1 MVFMVVDTLCIF
13 SYICKEWHQLMYD
26 VEHVRKGMKMDIDQD
41 LNPRENTHSA
51 QSLESSANL
60 QKRWK
65 AICPPLSPQ
74 LWKGL
79 CDLQEGC
86 IVYPQ

>member
-1 MVFMVVDTLCIF
+1 MVFVVVDTLCIF
-13 SYICKEWHQLMYD
+13 SYICKEWHQLMYRSIDGSYMIVD
-26 VEHVRKGMKMDIDQD
+26 VEHVRKGMNMDIDQD

-65 AICPPLSPQ
+65 RYAPP
-74 LWKGL
+74 
-79 CDLQEGC
+79 
-86 IVYPQ
+86 